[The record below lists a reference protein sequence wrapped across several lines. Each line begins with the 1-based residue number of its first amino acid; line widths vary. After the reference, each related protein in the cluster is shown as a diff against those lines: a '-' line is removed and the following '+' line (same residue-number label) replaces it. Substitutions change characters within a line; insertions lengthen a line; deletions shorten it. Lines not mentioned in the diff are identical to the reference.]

1 MRYTLKIKFWITGRY
16 FLPVLLLLIATGIT
30 GCTEQQEHDHSA
42 EEAAGITY
50 TCPMHPQVVA
60 DEPGSCPICG
70 MDLVPQSRAGGGETV
85 FSEDLD
91 VLLRP
96 VTGTVVSAIE
106 TVRPEQ
112 DEKSISATFP
122 GIISYDTRN
131 QYTIPARFGGRI
143 EALYVEFNFQPV
155 RKGQKLL
162 EIYSPELLTNQR
174 ELLFLLA
181 EDPDNRN
188 LIESAKQKL
197 RLLGLTDGQITQLVQ
212 SGREQYA
219 VAVYS
224 PYDGYVVESSALGS
238 GAASQGTPASG
249 TGGGGMGSMSAMGGG
264 GGRAASPAAQPSAE
278 LTIREGMYVDK
289 GQSLFRVVD
298 PSQLWAE
305 FTIFASE
312 AARVS
317 EGAPIELSWGP
328 RDEQSLQT
336 QVSFIQPFFNEGE
349 NFVNVRAYV
358 SGKENPLRVG
368 QLVEGEI
375 TTTTEESLWLPAL
388 AVLDLGDRK
397 VVFRQLE
404 PNVFRPQLVQ
414 TGIQSGNR
422 VQVLEGVSANDAVA
436 YNAQFLVDSESFV
449 RVEE

>member
-1 MRYTLKIKFWITGRY
+1 MKYILNSKVWKAGRY
-16 FLPVLLLLIATGIT
+16 FLPLLLLLATGFT
-30 GCTEQQEHDHSA
+30 ACTEQQEHDHSA

-70 MDLVPQSRAGGGETV
+70 MDLVPQSSSGNGEIV
-85 FSEDLD
+85 GIDELDL
-91 VLLRP
+91 LLRP
-96 VTGTVVSAIE
+96 VTGMVVSAIE

-122 GIISYDTRN
+122 GVVSYDTRN

-143 EALYVEFNFQPV
+143 ETLHVEFNFQPV

-197 RLLGLTDGQITQLVQ
+197 RLLGLTDAQINQLVQ

-224 PYDGYVVESSALGS
+224 PYDGYVVESTAFGDGS
-238 GAASQGTPASG
+238 SQGTPPSG
-249 TGGGGMGSMSAMGGG
+249 AGGGGMGSMNAMGAGSA
-264 GGRAASPAAQPSAE
+264 RTPAQATQPTGE
-278 LTIREGMYVDK
+278 LAIREGMYVEK
-289 GQSLFRVVD
+289 GQPLFRVVN

-305 FTIFASE
+305 FTVYPSE
-312 AARVS
+312 AARIS
-317 EGAPIELSWGP
+317 KGDPIALSWGP
-328 RDEQSLQT
+328 REEQKLQT
-336 QVSFIQPFFNEGE
+336 SVSFIQPFFNEGE
-349 NFVNVRAYV
+349 NFVNVRAYI
-358 SGKENPLRVG
+358 SGKEAPLRVG

-375 TTTTEESLWLPAL
+375 TTTTEEGLWLPAL
-388 AVLDLGDRK
+388 AVLDLGNKK
-397 VVFRQLE
+397 VVFQQVE

-414 TGIQSGNR
+414 TGAGAGDRIQI
-422 VQVLEGVSANDAVA
+422 LEGISAGDAIA

>member
-1 MRYTLKIKFWITGRY
+1 M
-16 FLPVLLLLIATGIT
+16 LLLLATAFT
-30 GCTEQQEHDHSA
+30 ACTEQQEHDHSA

-50 TCPMHPQVVA
+50 TCPMHPQVEVIG
-60 DEPGSCPICG
+60 PGSCPICG
-70 MDLVPQSRAGGGETV
+70 MDLVPQSGAVTGEV
-85 FSEDLD
+85 VLNEDLD
-91 VLLRP
+91 FLLQP

-106 TVRPEQ
+106 TVQPER
-112 DEKSISATFP
+112 DEKTIRSTFP
-122 GIISYDTRN
+122 GVISYDTRN
-131 QYTIPARFGGRI
+131 EYTIPARFGGRI
-143 EALYVEFNFQPV
+143 EELYVEYNFQPV

-197 RLLGLTDGQITQLVQ
+197 RLLGLTDAQINQLVQ

-224 PYDGYVVESSALGS
+224 PYDGYVVESTAFG
-238 GAASQGTPASG
+238 GGASQGTPPSG
-249 TGGGGMGSMSAMGGG
+249 TGGGGMGSMNAMGAGSARTTAQG
-264 GGRAASPAAQPSAE
+264 TQPSVE

-289 GQSLFRVVD
+289 GQPLFRVVD

-305 FTIFASE
+305 FTVYASE
-312 AARVS
+312 AARIS
-317 EGAPIELSWGP
+317 KGDPIALSWGP
-328 RDEQSLQT
+328 REEQQLQT

-388 AVLDLGDRK
+388 AILNLGDRK
-397 VVFRQLE
+397 VVFQQVE

-414 TGIQSGNR
+414 TGARAGDRI
-422 VQVLEGVSANDAVA
+422 QVLEGISAGDAIA
-436 YNAQFLVDSESFV
+436 YNAQFMVDSESFV